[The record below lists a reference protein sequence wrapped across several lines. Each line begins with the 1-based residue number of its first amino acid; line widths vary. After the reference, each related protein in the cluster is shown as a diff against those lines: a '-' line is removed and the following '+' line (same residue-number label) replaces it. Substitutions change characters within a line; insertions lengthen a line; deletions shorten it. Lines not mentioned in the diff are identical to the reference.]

1 MRAAAELDG
10 LSAHVDD
17 ADNIAVL
24 FAEERDRAE
33 LLCLCDRHFLRLNV
47 HTVEN
52 QLTDKAADF
61 HQLLRRHGREVRKVV
76 AQAVRL
82 NERARLMGVVA
93 QHDAQRVIKEVRRRV
108 RAHDG
113 LAAVGIDGS
122 RHRVT
127 DRERAGDELAVVH
140 ELAAL
145 VLLNIRHGKLRVAR
159 ENHAL
164 IGDLAAHLRVERG
177 LIENENRVLTGGN
190 RVAQLVFGDDG
201 DDLAVR
207 FHVRVADKLGGRNF
221 LAEFHAGPAKVAECF
236 SGLSCAHL
244 LLLHELLEGRLV
256 NAQSDFL
263 DHLACQVDRE
273 AVGIIEFE
281 RVRAGENRLL
291 LLLVAFQHLREDFH
305 AAVDRLGE
313 VLFLRADHARDIG
326 LLLPELGV
334 LALIFMDN
342 GVDDLIEER
351 LVHAE
356 ELSVPGGSSEKTAQD
371 IAAAFVRR
379 QDTVADHEG

>member
-10 LSAHVDD
+10 LSAHVDN
-17 ADNIAVL
+17 ADNVAVL
-24 FAEERDRAE
+24 FAEERNRAE
-33 LLCLCDRHFLRLNV
+33 LLGLVNWHFLRFNV
-47 HTVEN
+47 HAVEN

-76 AQAVRL
+76 AQAIRL
-82 NERARLMGVVA
+82 DQRARLMGMIT

-113 LAAVGIDGS
+113 LAAVGING
-122 RHRVT
+122 RCNCVT
-127 DRERAGDELAVVH
+127 DRKRAGDELAVVH

-177 LIENENRVLTGGN
+177 LIENENRILPGGDC
-190 RVAQLVFGDDG
+190 VAQLVFGDDG

-221 LAEFHAGPAKVAECF
+221 LAEFHAGPAKVAERF

-244 LLLHELLEGRLV
+244 LLLHELLESSLV
-256 NAQSDFL
+256 DRHALFL

-273 AVGIIEFE
+273 AVGIIELE

-291 LLLVAFQHLREDFH
+291 LLLVAFQHLGEDFH

-313 VLFLRADHARDIG
+313 VLFLGADDARDIC
-326 LLLPELGV
+326 LLFPELWV

-342 GVDDLIEER
+342 GVDDSIQER

-356 ELSVPGGSSEKTAQD
+356 ELAVPGSSSEKTAQD
-371 IAAAFVRR
+371 IAASFVGR
-379 QDTVADHEG
+379 QDTVADHER